1 MQVPTFIW
9 WSLRYSGEW
18 PSVPYAGLCVYLL
31 AGCKKLC
38 GVTLFCNIS
47 VLRCYGSLNT
57 LPSPVDTSQSQFKS
71 RSTAGKVGSLYKCS
85 PAPHQSRGGSYSELS
100 CLGSEVILS
109 ITSELINPGVCCIL
123 LFSPGGIACIYI
135 YVEVVSLEPS
145 SLFYFWTSLSICFV
159 FWSRLYTLL
168 WDITS
173 WSSCYVPVR
182 NSAIR
187 VVTEVTL
194 RIWV

>member
-135 YVEVVSLEPS
+135 CGS
-145 SLFYFWTSLSICFV
+145 SVIRTFIFVLFLDIPFY
-159 FWSRLYTLL
+159 LL
-168 WDITS
+168 CLLIPLVHPFMG
-173 WSSCYVPVR
+173 Y
-182 NSAIR
+182 N
-187 VVTEVTL
+187 
-194 RIWV
+194 